1 MFHNYKLRPM
11 LLWEEPKIFQDSNY
25 FYEIK
30 FDGFRAFIYVS
41 KKEFMIL
48 TRNGNDVTRK
58 YPELKE
64 IQKIV
69 GDHEVIFDGEIIATL
84 NGLPSFSLLQKRS
97 RKKQM
102 TDKIM
107 EDIPVSFIAFD
118 ILYDNKDLTKNSL
131 VKRKEYLN
139 HYEDTLR
146 FIKSKVYSDGKTL
159 FKLIKKAGL
168 EGVVAKSK
176 NSQYFCGERTK
187 EWIKIKNIKVDQFL
201 VHGYQEKT
209 NTFTLFLGEYRKQQF
224 YFVGKVSVHKKHE
237 LINQLKNLKKTENMF
252 INLDED
258 AFYVFPKIEVRI
270 HYLEKSKAGILRH
283 AVLEY

>member
-11 LLWEEPKIFQDSNY
+11 LLWEKSKIFQDSNY
-25 FYEIK
+25 LYEIK

-41 KKEFMIL
+41 RKKFVIL
-48 TRNGNDVTRK
+48 SRNGNDVTKK
-58 YPELKE
+58 YPELSE
-64 IQKIV
+64 MQKIV
-69 GDHEVIFDGEIIATL
+69 GEHEVIFDGEIITTL
-84 NGLPSFSLLQKRS
+84 NGLPNFSLLQKRS
-97 RKKQM
+97 RSKKI

-131 VKRKEYLN
+131 AKRKEYLN
-139 HYEDTLR
+139 HYEDTLY
-146 FIKSKVYSDGKTL
+146 FIKSKVYFDGKAL
-159 FKLIKKAGL
+159 FKLIKKVGL
-168 EGVVAKSK
+168 EGVVAKFK
-176 NSQYFCGERTK
+176 KSQYFCGERTK
-187 EWIKIKNIKVDQFL
+187 EWVKIKNIKVDQFL

-209 NTFTLFLGEYRKQQF
+209 NTFTLFLGEYRNQQF

-237 LINQLKNLKKTENMF
+237 LIDQLKRLKKTENMF
-252 INLDED
+252 INLDEK
-258 AFYVFPKIEVRI
+258 AFYVFPKIEVRV